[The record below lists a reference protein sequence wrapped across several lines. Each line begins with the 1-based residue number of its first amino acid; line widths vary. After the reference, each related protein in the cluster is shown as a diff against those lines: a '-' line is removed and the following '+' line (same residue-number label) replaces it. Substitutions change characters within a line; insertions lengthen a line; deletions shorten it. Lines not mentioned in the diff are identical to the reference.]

1 MGDAIMAQDDR
12 PGMIGATRFE
22 RRERSWTIHAGSLRF
37 GLSTVDY
44 RAAMIA
50 PPSYACAP
58 DDTPRPRRI
67 ARLAG
72 AMLATIGAGTIVGI
86 AVQAGSVAAR
96 PAYVVSV
103 PLPLPAVAE
112 RVDAG
117 EASPLARPRSE
128 ARTAARIDEA
138 APLPRPISRSP
149 LRPTPGSGASPTP
162 VVVPPAA
169 PLTPDADAADTD
181 APLSSMAQA
190 IAAASASGQLQ
201 QWSDARGLDHGF
213 VVAGPAEGGCRSLSV
228 LIRRPGSDDRVEQRQ
243 ACRDNVAGSAS
254 PS

>member
-1 MGDAIMAQDDR
+1 MGDATMAQDDR
-12 PGMIGATRFE
+12 LVMTGATRIE

-50 PPSYACAP
+50 PPTYAHAP
-58 DDTPRPRRI
+58 ESAPRPGRI
-67 ARLAG
+67 TRLAG
-72 AMLATIGAGTIVGI
+72 GMLAMIGVGTIVGI
-86 AVQAGSVAAR
+86 AVQAADVSAR

-103 PLPLPAVAE
+103 PLPPPAVAE
-112 RVDAG
+112 RDDSDEAPLLARTRPRTRAVARIAAAPVSQPMPRAS
-117 EASPLARPRSE
+117 ASPTS
-128 ARTAARIDEA
+128 
-138 APLPRPISRSP
+138 SP
-149 LRPTPGSGASPTP
+149 AASPTP
-162 VVVPPAA
+162 GAVARAEPVT
-169 PLTPDADAADTD
+169 LDED

-190 IAAASASGQLQ
+190 IAAASRSGQLQ
-201 QWSDARGLDHGF
+201 QWSDADGLDHGF

-243 ACRDNVAGSAS
+243 ACRDGAAVAAS